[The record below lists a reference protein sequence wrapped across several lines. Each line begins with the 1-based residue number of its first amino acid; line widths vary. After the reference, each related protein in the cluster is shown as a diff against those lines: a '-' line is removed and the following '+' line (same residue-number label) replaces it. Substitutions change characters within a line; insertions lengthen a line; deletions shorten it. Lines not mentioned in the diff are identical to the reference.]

1 MAQLVGA
8 TAAATIAAGTAAAE
22 PYSRGE
28 SPGPGRS
35 NSQGDTS
42 GAHHGDPLG
51 YHHTD
56 ANPQRQNE
64 HWQNRR
70 QLDYAPQTPPQTGNG
85 GGNTNSTWN
94 AIDNPDGAGWSVCR
108 PQASWC

>member
-28 SPGPGRS
+28 SPGGA
-35 NSQGDTS
+35 NSQRDTS

-70 QLDYAPQTPPQTGNG
+70 ELGSSPQTPPSTGNG

-94 AIDNPDGAGWSVCR
+94 AIDNPDGAGWAVCR